1 MAISESLK
9 SNETVSGKIN
19 SAPQQQVSCRLASV
33 LSTAQYKLSSRNSR
47 PFAIKA
53 LYSFKVSGTNY
64 KMTPHYTQGEGNPQ
78 HMLSLLV
85 IFCGRR
91 TWSLTLVG
99 GMVEGGLLVTAKC
112 LQANRLGEVGR
123 LMYMYKDPK
132 QPGSSW
138 FKQDMYHT

>member
-91 TWSLTLVG
+91 T
-99 GMVEGGLLVTAKC
+99 
-112 LQANRLGEVGR
+112 
-123 LMYMYKDPK
+123 
-132 QPGSSW
+132 
-138 FKQDMYHT
+138 